1 PADEPGADEALVDEV
16 GAEGQLTAGME
27 LGDPGAGAGAARGTV
42 EPAGVDGHGV
52 PAVPGVG
59 TGGDELDVV
68 ADGDTG
74 VVGVDGPVLGVDRVH
89 QGETGVEDPLLG
101 AAVERQPDPLD
112 RQDRVEV
119 APERQVVPDGAEPG
133 DR

>member
-1 PADEPGADEALVDEV
+1 VEVVLGRAGDPGAAGDRRDDGGEPGAVRPHLGLLDGPADEPGADEALVDEV

-74 VVGVDGPVLGVDRVH
+74 VVRVD
-89 QGETGVEDPLLG
+89 
-101 AAVERQPDPLD
+101 
-112 RQDRVEV
+112 
-119 APERQVVPDGAEPG
+119 
-133 DR
+133 